1 MRVAFCG
8 LGRMGSAMAGHV
20 LAAGHEVSVWN
31 RTPGKSGGLLA
42 GGAHEAGS
50 PAEAAAGAAAVVLV
64 LHGPDSVAEVLSG
77 PDGVLG
83 RLAPDALV
91 VDTTTIGPSDA
102 RRFAAEVQSAGGRYL
117 DAPLFG
123 SVAPAAAGTLASF
136 VGGDEDAFAEARPL
150 LETWCD
156 PAALAYAGPVGS
168 GAAVK
173 VVRNLGHAVVVA
185 GLGEGLRLAA
195 DLGVPRDTALAG
207 FAAGPFSW
215 TLAHRQA
222 QIEGRDFADPVF
234 TVELMAKDAGLA
246 VAEALRRCP
255 WWRRRWPRRG
265 RPSPTAG
272 AAMTT
277 PRWPAGSR
285 TQADRPA
292 DPGVSCGRGRRRSRR
307 TWSRSAPPGPSARGR
322 AASGWRSRS
331 RPRSRTR
338 RRR

>member
-20 LAAGHEVSVWN
+20 LAAGHEVAVWN

-42 GGAHEAGS
+42 GGAHEAGT
-50 PAEAAAGAAAVVLV
+50 PAEAAAGAASVVLV

-102 RRFAAEVQSAGGRYL
+102 RRFAAAVQSAGGRYL

-195 DLGVPRDTALAG
+195 DLGVPRETALAG

-215 TLAHRQA
+215 TLGHRQA

-246 VAEALRRCP
+246 VAEARRP
-255 WWRRRWPRRG
+255 LPVVE
-265 RPSPTAG
+265 
-272 AAMTT
+272 AALAEA
-277 PRWPAGSR
+277 RAAI
-285 TQADRPA
+285 AD
-292 DPGVSCGRGRRRSRR
+292 GRGGDDY
-307 TWSRSAPPGPSARGR
+307 SAL
-322 AASGWRSRS
+322 AAWIEDAG
-331 RPRSRTR
+331 
-338 RRR
+338 